1 MKITESTTLT
11 PDRHVR
17 ARNQDPADPIIE
29 IAADGVALDM
39 AGAVLDG
46 EDFSGVGI
54 LVRGRSD
61 VTIRNGMIR

>member
-17 ARNQDPADPIIE
+17 TRNQDPSDPIIE

-46 EDFSGVGI
+46 
-54 LVRGRSD
+54 
-61 VTIRNGMIR
+61 